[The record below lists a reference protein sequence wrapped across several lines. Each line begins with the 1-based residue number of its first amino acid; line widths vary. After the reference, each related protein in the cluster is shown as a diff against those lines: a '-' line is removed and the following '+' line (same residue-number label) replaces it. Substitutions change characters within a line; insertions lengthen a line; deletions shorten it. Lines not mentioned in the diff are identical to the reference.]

1 VVSRLRPA
9 VFLKNLASVYKGP
22 GIMWYLASA
31 GSLPHFPDSGV
42 DYLLDS
48 GVVTHVTLGLV
59 TSLSPVVITSSPP
72 VLIASLTPVSL
83 SPNFRF

>member
-1 VVSRLRPA
+1 MVSCLRPA
-9 VFLKNLASVYKGP
+9 VFLKRLASVYKGP
-22 GIMWYLASA
+22 GILWYLASA
-31 GSLPHFPDSGV
+31 GSLTHFPDSGV
-42 DYLLDS
+42 EYLLDS
-48 GVVTHVTLGLV
+48 GVVTPVTLGLL